1 MTIDI
6 DNFFYFFLL
15 QIETETMN
23 TITSLPLKELLLKLK
38 TGNITCEET
47 LNAFTLKGKKIK
59 HFVKYFPYCNLK
71 DAFHS

>member
-1 MTIDI
+1 
-6 DNFFYFFLL
+6 
-15 QIETETMN
+15 MN